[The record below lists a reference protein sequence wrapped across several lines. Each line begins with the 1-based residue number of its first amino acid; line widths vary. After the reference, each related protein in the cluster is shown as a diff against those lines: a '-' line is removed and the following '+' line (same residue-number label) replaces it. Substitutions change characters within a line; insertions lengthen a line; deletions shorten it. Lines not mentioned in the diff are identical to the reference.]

1 MFVCIYIY
9 VCIYTSTYLYVY
21 THMYYTTTWHLLIY
35 AYILHIHPLSSR
47 FNQPLDA
54 IFFRKNLTHTWQVST
69 CRCDIDRA
77 HHSCVGNCQWFCPND
92 WKVKDDQFLSFFL
105 FFWDILT
112 YPGYGT
118 AQVRSISCVI
128 FFSRV
133 PDGLRVE
140 MIIWIAIFFFPL

>member
-1 MFVCIYIY
+1 MRYFRFEYMIYIYTYVPTVYGGTYVYIYICLFVYIYIY

-105 FFWDILT
+105 FFLGHLDLSRIWNC
-112 YPGYGT
+112 PG
-118 AQVRSISCVI
+118 
-128 FFSRV
+128 
-133 PDGLRVE
+133 
-140 MIIWIAIFFFPL
+140 